1 MINTETKK
9 LGFINLNQGF
19 RKGQKV
25 NYLDSMTEVMKVGF
39 VIKKIKNQY
48 LIGETMD
55 HNEYYLDTAFDT
67 VRGRMSLIS

>member
-1 MINTETKK
+1 MKNKETKK
-9 LGFINLNQGF
+9 VGF

-25 NYLDSMTEVMKVGF
+25 NYLDSMTNVMKVGF

-55 HNEYYLDTAFDT
+55 RNEYYLDTAFDT
-67 VRGRMSLIS
+67 VYGKMSLAD